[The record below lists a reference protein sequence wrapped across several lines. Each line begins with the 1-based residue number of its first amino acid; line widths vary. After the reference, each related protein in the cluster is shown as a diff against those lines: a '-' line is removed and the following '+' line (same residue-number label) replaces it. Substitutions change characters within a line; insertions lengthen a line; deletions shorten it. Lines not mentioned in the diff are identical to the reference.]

1 MMKFQAGQLSVL
13 KQRPRN
19 NQTVIGGN
27 DHYDTVIVL
36 EAQYSKIPTNN
47 QKENDD
53 KNDFFYFTGKV
64 LATGN
69 RNSV

>member
-47 QKENDD
+47 QKENGD

>member
-1 MMKFQAGQLSVL
+1 MMKFQVGQLSVL

-19 NQTVIGGN
+19 NKTMIGGN
-27 DHYDTVIVL
+27 EHYDTIIVL
-36 EAQYSKIPTNN
+36 ETQYSEIPTNN
-47 QKENDD
+47 KKENGD

-64 LATGN
+64 LPTGN